1 MLGRYNS
8 SLVGYEL
15 LNTDE
20 FVIAAKASRLLN
32 EYSFYEFDG
41 DTSGIL
47 NALFLLWPGL
57 FSLEISYL
65 SIRISSILAIS
76 LILYFT
82 FKTIRINTE
91 KSFLLTNSPLIL
103 FFSLSKDPDFLHY
116 TNELISILLIV
127 ISLFIYF
134 KHYKNFTNLHLFLIS
149 FFLSSIL
156 FAKMQFFP
164 VACILIA
171 VISLKI
177 LFIEKKNKKFFFSI
191 TKFYLSNNN
200 YLDLLFFK

>member
-1 MLGRYNS
+1 MNFLIICILVMLGRYNS

-65 SIRISSILAIS
+65 SIRIINFCNI
-76 LILYFT
+76 IDIVFYF
-82 FKTIRINTE
+82 
-91 KSFLLTNSPLIL
+91 
-103 FFSLSKDPDFLHY
+103 
-116 TNELISILLIV
+116 
-127 ISLFIYF
+127 
-134 KHYKNFTNLHLFLIS
+134 
-149 FFLSSIL
+149 
-156 FAKMQFFP
+156 
-164 VACILIA
+164 
-171 VISLKI
+171 
-177 LFIEKKNKKFFFSI
+177 
-191 TKFYLSNNN
+191 
-200 YLDLLFFK
+200 